1 MFYRSQYSFE
11 INQNITV
18 LNDLLKNKLIGSFD
32 VEIDNLFKIKTPYF
46 GEFSYDE
53 FILTTRAKPFDRIGI
68 EPDAH
73 LKLQK
78 LNDLSTRI
86 NVDIKLSVLW
96 QLILVFLNSIA
107 ISVGL
112 FASRI
117 TVFNQNIEE
126 NWLNRTLLIVM
137 TLSIINLYVWI
148 SFRIQTN
155 QFKKFIN
162 PHFFS

>member
-1 MFYRSQYSFE
+1 MFYRSRYNFE

-18 LNDLLKNKLIGSFD
+18 LNDQLKNKLIGSFD
-32 VEIDNLFKIKTPYF
+32 VETGNLFGIKTPYF

-53 FILTTRAKPFDRIGI
+53 FILTTRAKPFERSGI
-68 EPDAH
+68 APDAH

-78 LNDLSTRI
+78 LDDLSTRI

-96 QLILVFLNSIA
+96 QLILVFLNLIA

-112 FASRI
+112 FASRL
-117 TVFNQNIEE
+117 TVFQQTIEE

-148 SFRIQTN
+148 SFKIQTN
-155 QFKKFIN
+155 QFKKIIN
-162 PHFFS
+162 PQFFS